1 MRCVKYMYYMKWIVS
16 IYRAST
22 MLDNRVGMTG
32 TGQANIDGYQMWIAF
47 RWRKIYCRPHDTR
60 HTHQTIASIHRMRYD
75 LVATVENNPS
85 KASEPQMTQAIICEQ
100 TPTNA
105 ETMNDLN
112 ERQQCSR
119 CNFTLTKIHDTCRL
133 AGGHPSRPSTK
144 WMICVWVSDTVRR
157 EMLVGSITPIKLHDD
172 YTLTPHRAHV
182 KQDTY
187 VIAESHT
194 FCYWPRARLCV
205 YVDDAHVIIRVF
217 PCRCVLLNRSQH
229 NCGQVW
235 KKRSR
240 IHPENVTPSLRL
252 KLLVWRAICRLCFV
266 RANTGKWGS
275 TAMAHA
281 MRQQHM
287 EKRLRIPST
296 QSHTEHSHQFDSCMF
311 RHLRDQMNADGVIH
325 RARHIIQN
333 ASVCLCAVCL
343 RCVLIIETSIYS
355 LQFTLI
361 TKRTTSQVSRAIINV
376 SLMDLTSD
384 WWGGGIQDI
393 AEWAKIYLNT
403 HRKCGAQLVLT
414 SISSNQ

>member
-1 MRCVKYMYYMKWIVS
+1 MSLGWWPSFQAINEMDDLCVSQWYSATWNARWFYYTDKIAWWLHTHTTSCPCQTRHICHCRESHILLLATRALVCVCRRRSCNNTS
-16 IYRAST
+16 ISMSLRSAQPIATQLRAS
-22 MLDNRVGMTG
+22 L
-32 TGQANIDGYQMWIAF
+32 
-47 RWRKIYCRPHDTR
+47 
-60 HTHQTIASIHRMRYD
+60 
-75 LVATVENNPS
+75 
-85 KASEPQMTQAIICEQ
+85 
-100 TPTNA
+100 
-105 ETMNDLN
+105 
-112 ERQQCSR
+112 
-119 CNFTLTKIHDTCRL
+119 
-133 AGGHPSRPSTK
+133 
-144 WMICVWVSDTVRR
+144 
-157 EMLVGSITPIKLHDD
+157 
-172 YTLTPHRAHV
+172 
-182 KQDTY
+182 
-187 VIAESHT
+187 
-194 FCYWPRARLCV
+194 
-205 YVDDAHVIIRVF
+205 
-217 PCRCVLLNRSQH
+217 
-229 NCGQVW
+229 

-343 RCVLIIETSIYS
+343 RCVLIVETSIYS

-361 TKRTTSQVSRAIINV
+361 TKRTTSQVTRAIINV